1 MLVLV
6 AAACADGSAGDGGGS
21 GGDSSVGGSE
31 GPRAH
36 ATPVDLVAPGGW
48 SAAPGD
54 DPMPDHAP
62 AQVQC
67 ELGFGDE
74 IGLFE
79 VDTALCN
86 YGVFSQPILDEVY
99 EGDVVEFVLTHDDLV
114 APEPATGHLLFVIG
128 GETAFDVQVPI
139 PKAYDIVQG
148 SWTPPAAIAA
158 GTPVTLHIHNHGYN
172 NWRVV
177 SIEAHAP

>member
-1 MLVLV
+1 MWLL
-6 AAACADGSAGDGGGS
+6 AACADASDAQGSDSGSGDGSAGS
-21 GGDSSVGGSE
+21 SE

-36 ATPVDLVAPGGW
+36 ASPVELVTPGAWLP
-48 SAAPGD
+48 APGD
-54 DPMPDHAP
+54 DPLPEHAP
-62 AQVQC
+62 ATVEC

-86 YGVFSQPILDEVY
+86 YGVFSQATQDEVY

-114 APEPATGHLLFVIG
+114 APEPATGHILFAIA
-128 GETAFDVQVPI
+128 GETALDLQVPI

-158 GTPVTLHIHNHGYN
+158 GTPITLHIHNHGYN